1 MTQKYCPKCKKKVED
16 NAIRCPHCNMRL
28 KVICPTCN
36 TANLF
41 GLDVC
46 TNCGTVLLKYCE
58 NCGSANFPEA
68 KECRKCHSSFEEEV
82 LTFEKNRSKTFSKQV
97 VQPDVKSSLSVFTQ
111 EPIEEKKE
119 ETFLNEIANKPTVQ
133 VVEETKEYV
142 ISESK
147 IKEEDTSLQ
156 EETEQDVL
164 NVDVQEDFEYEE
176 ESADVEQEIDVVDD
190 TIINDETEYEEVVAD
205 EGGEDFFEGDEDTV
219 IVNEEFD
226 EENVENQEFQQTDFV
241 PEFDEE
247 QENFPE
253 DENFETMV
261 DGEDFEDVSENF
273 EEVQPEEDIEF
284 VDNQEEITDDSP
296 AISTEELVAQ
306 SESTVVETEID
317 ENQEIVFFDNAQPLL
332 EQLSNIIQTPNN
344 AVITAVC
351 SEEGMGK
358 STIIKSFIESLNQ
371 KGIVPILA
379 ECSESV
385 KVAPFGTVR
394 DFLLKL
400 LTLPDLHPDAQ
411 TFFGEETKKLF
422 EQNFETLNNSE
433 IINFMNFLY
442 PTMHAGFDS
451 IIDNKNATY
460 NLLEKI
466 FVSITTKNQAVFI
479 IDDFDYIDNASFDFI
494 ENLIRKQIINN
505 NTKLFISYRERK
517 SARLYFDKD
526 IASQDIFTTM
536 YLNNLSEE
544 DTQALI
550 ANFANTQQVPTAVN
564 FAVNEKGKGNIFF
577 TEQFLA
583 LLFDVGYMFIS
594 DNTMNFKEDEPLPFL
609 PKNVEEIIT
618 LRFKALNA
626 PELKDALITA
636 SILGYKFDKSAFA
649 AIADITEEQ
658 TDDILQRLTDLMF
671 IQACS
676 EYEYCFKNMTSW
688 ALIFSEAHND
698 PRFAV
703 ICKKVFYIL
712 GKYALS
718 NPIIKASVAKYRD
731 EEGAAI
737 QAWTEVSK
745 LCAYI
750 GDTYIYALALE
761 QFLTASGYNEGI
773 EEISDIQQEALE
785 KIAKIIY
792 KTDAVK
798 AKQYLK
804 KPIIAAGEN
813 SDIIK
818 LIDLCGYMIKVC
830 YQLSDNNGVCETV
843 DTIINTAGDEISSLD
858 KVLILSR
865 KLNALFNE
873 GNCEEGINLANNDI
887 LPVLEEELSK
897 NNDPEFSQKL
907 FAIWFD
913 TSIALVK
920 LYALQGNSK
929 SVEIV
934 ENTSEILK
942 MNNIEEAIYTIKLLL
957 AKAFACTVIG
967 KIQESVNILKQV
979 EQMPEY
985 DNEQFVLERNLIFAL
1000 NLVFS
1005 NVKDGLRDIL
1015 FEYAKYSANAND
1027 NIGKHIYKLMLAWL
1041 TYSEGEYVKSNNIF
1055 DEELTYYAQEK
1066 IVTGAL
1072 ISWLFIAKNAL
1083 AIAGIESAEH
1093 VAMKALEV
1101 AQNPKFSQYHI
1112 TVYLQKLI
1120 AEINLAKGDT
1130 SAAKMYLEKGMLIA
1144 KQFGL
1149 DLAQIELYRTYV
1161 KFLESALSHSK
1172 GTERAEIL
1180 GKIENTY
1187 KTMLEE
1193 AEKLKVP
1200 GLAEEIEKAGKAFQG
1215 MH

>member
-1 MTQKYCPKCKKKVED
+1 MTQKYCLKCKQKVDD
-16 NAIRCPHCNMRL
+16 NAIRCSHCGMRL

-41 GLDVC
+41 GIDVC

-68 KECRKCHSSFEEEV
+68 KECRKCHFSFEEEV
-82 LTFEKNRSKTFSKQV
+82 LTFEKNRSKAFSKKT
-97 VQPDVKSSLSVFTQ
+97 VQTDVNSSLSVFAET
-111 EPIEEKKE
+111 PIEEKKE
-119 ETFLNEIANKPTVQ
+119 ETFSNELVESKIEQ
-133 VVEETKEYV
+133 FVEETREDVPKNEDVIEV
-142 ISESK
+142 ISAK
-147 IKEEDTSLQ
+147 NEEVVHNVST
-156 EETEQDVL
+156 
-164 NVDVQEDFEYEE
+164 VDVQENLEYAE
-176 ESADVEQEIDVVDD
+176 ESVVVNESEQVEDEIIADE
-190 TIINDETEYEEVVAD
+190 ETEYEEVVVD
-205 EGGEDFFEGDEDTV
+205 EGSEDFYEEDDTV
-219 IVNEEFD
+219 IVDDEFD
-226 EENVENQEFQQTDFV
+226 ESIENQDIQQTDFV
-241 PEFDEE
+241 PDFDENE
-247 QENFPE
+247 QEVESEEEFE
-253 DENFETMV
+253 AITDDENFEV
-261 DGEDFEDVSENF
+261 ADDGF
-273 EEVQPEEDIEF
+273 EEEPQSEDISDTQEEF
-284 VDNQEEITDDSP
+284 VDDMP
-296 AISTEELVAQ
+296 VISTEELVAQ
-306 SESTVVETEID
+306 SENSVAEAELD
-317 ENQEIVFFDNAQPLL
+317 ESQEIVFFDNAQPLL
-332 EQLSNIIQTPNN
+332 EQLTNIIQTPNN
-344 AVITAVC
+344 AVIAAIC

-358 STIIKSFIESLNQ
+358 STVIKSFVESLNQ
-371 KGIVPILA
+371 KGIVPVLA
-379 ECSESV
+379 ECSESI
-385 KVAPFGTVR
+385 KVSPFGTIR

-422 EQNFETLNNSE
+422 EQNFETLSNSE

-451 IIDNKNATY
+451 IIDNKNVTY

-494 ENLIRKQIINN
+494 EYLIRKQVINN
-505 NTKLFISYRERK
+505 NTKFFISYRERK

-526 IASQDIFTTM
+526 ISTQDIFTTM

-544 DTQALI
+544 DTRTLI

-583 LLFDVGYMFIS
+583 LLFDVGYMFINN
-594 DNTMNFKEDEPLPFL
+594 NTMSFKEDEPLPFL
-609 PKNVEEIIT
+609 PKNVEEIIS

-636 SILGYKFDKSAFA
+636 SILGFKFDKSAFA
-649 AIADITEEQ
+649 AIADITEDQ
-658 TDDILQRLTDLMF
+658 TTDILQRLTDLMF
-671 IQACS
+671 IQPCS
-676 EYEYCFKNMTSW
+676 EYEYSFKNMTSW
-688 ALIFSEAHND
+688 SVIFSEAHSD
-698 PRFAV
+698 ARFAV

-731 EEGAAI
+731 EEGVASQTWI
-737 QAWTEVSK
+737 DVSS
-745 LCAYI
+745 LCGYM
-750 GDTYIYALALE
+750 GDTYVYALALE
-761 QFLTASGYNEGI
+761 QFLISSGYRDDL

-792 KTDAVK
+792 KTDAAK

-804 KPIIAAGEN
+804 IPIINAREN
-813 SDIIK
+813 SDIVK
-818 LIDLCGYMIKVC
+818 LIDLCGYMIKIC

-843 DTIINTAGDEISSLD
+843 DMIINTAGEEISALD

-887 LPVLEEELSK
+887 LPVLEEELAK

-907 FAIWFD
+907 FTTWFD

-934 ENTSEILK
+934 ENTAEILQ
-942 MNNIEEAIYTIKLLL
+942 MNNIEEAVYTIKLSLS
-957 AKAFACTVIG
+957 KAFAYTVIG
-967 KIQESVNILKQV
+967 KIQESVNILKQI

-1005 NVKDGLRDIL
+1005 NVKDGLREIL
-1015 FEYAKYSANAND
+1015 YEYAKYSANAND
-1027 NIGKHIYKLMLAWL
+1027 EIGKHIYKLMLAWL

-1083 AIAGIESAEH
+1083 AIAGVDSAEH

-1130 SAAKMYLEKGMLIA
+1130 GAAKMYLEKGMLIA

-1161 KFLESALSHSK
+1161 KFLESALSQSK
-1172 GTERAEIL
+1172 GTERTDIV

-1193 AEKLKVP
+1193 SEKLKVP
-1200 GLAEEIEKAGKAFQG
+1200 GLSEEIKNAGKTFQE
-1215 MH
+1215 ML